1 MMLNINIISIV
12 NSLVYFSILIT
23 HIKPAYNRT
32 YDFYKR
38 IFITFI
44 TIAILFQIENIN
56 YKKNNTAG

>member
-1 MMLNINIISIV
+1 MMLNINIISII

-44 TIAILFQIENIN
+44 TIAILFQIEK
-56 YKKNNTAG
+56 Y